1 VRIVATASG
10 CSDPRR
16 EELKKSCRKGILVAA
31 CFVVLVVSLVLLL
44 MVFDYLKPAELQVD
58 LNRPRFRLVR
68 QRMILPDQVF
78 EMDWTRISRDEFPP
92 DAGPPTYGQRVSGGR
107 YSWVIMEPLGG
118 ERVED
123 IYDYPEDNVVYRMDT
138 RSMFKPEFRLKPA
151 EAWATNH

>member
-1 VRIVATASG
+1 MRIVAPASG

-16 EELKKSCRKGILVAA
+16 EELKKSCRKRILVATYL
-31 CFVVLVVSLVLLL
+31 LVILASLILVLIVL
-44 MVFDYLKPAELQVD
+44 DYLKPAELQVD

-92 DAGPPTYGQRVSGGR
+92 DAGPPTYGKRVSEGR

-123 IYDYPEDNVVYRMDT
+123 IYD
-138 RSMFKPEFRLKPA
+138 
-151 EAWATNH
+151 